1 MTAKQKELKK
11 HLIKVC
17 HTLKNSKFPDDET
30 RKDYLFVTY
39 GKDSMSELSIDQL
52 KEFAI
57 FLGYGRAAKEKKPFI
72 KDKSEKT
79 VENATQKQIE
89 TIEGIW
95 FRIARDASDF
105 ALRNYIH
112 RITGVR
118 PLYLRFLSRAD
129 AQKVITGLLK
139 MQDDWNEKRNKED
152 LKSNKS
158 GE

>member
-1 MTAKQKELKK
+1 MTPKQKELKK

-17 HTLKNSKFPDDET
+17 HMLKNNKFPDDET

-39 GKDSMSELSIDQL
+39 GKTSMSELTIDQL
-52 KEFAI
+52 KELAI
-57 FLGYGRAAKEKKPFI
+57 FLGYGRATKEKKPFI

-79 VENATQKQIE
+79 TINATQGQID
-89 TIEGIW
+89 TIEGVW
-95 FRIARDASDF
+95 FRIAREKTDF

-112 RITGVR
+112 RITGQR
-118 PLYLRFLSRAD
+118 PLYLRFLSRTD

-139 MQDDWNEKRNKED
+139 MQDEWNKKRND
-152 LKSNKS
+152 VDFKS

>member
-1 MTAKQKELKK
+1 MTPKQKELKK

-17 HTLKNSKFPDDET
+17 HTLKNGKFPDDET

-39 GKDSMSELSIDQL
+39 GKTSMSELTIDQL
-52 KEFAI
+52 KELAI
-57 FLGYGRAAKEKKPFI
+57 FLGFGRAAYEKKPFI

-79 VENATQKQIE
+79 VELATQGQID
-89 TIEGIW
+89 TIEGVW
-95 FRIARDASDF
+95 FRIAREKTDF

-112 RITGVR
+112 RITGQR
-118 PLYLRFLSRAD
+118 PLYLRFLSRKD

-139 MQDDWNEKRNKED
+139 MQDEWNERKNED
-152 LKSNKS
+152 LKSENI

>member
-1 MTAKQKELKK
+1 MTPKQKELKK

-39 GKDSMSELSIDQL
+39 GKTSMSELTIDQL
-52 KEFAI
+52 KELAI
-57 FLGYGRAAKEKKPFI
+57 FLGYGRAAYEKKPFI

-79 VENATQKQIE
+79 TINATQGQID
-89 TIEGIW
+89 TIEGVW
-95 FRIARDASDF
+95 FRIAREKTDF

-112 RITGVR
+112 RITGQR
-118 PLYLRFLSRAD
+118 PLYLRFLSRKD

-139 MQDDWNEKRNKED
+139 MQDEWNEKRND
-152 LKSNKS
+152 VDFKS

>member
-1 MTAKQKELKK
+1 MTPKQKELKK

-17 HTLKNSKFPDDET
+17 HTLKGSKFPDDDI

-39 GKDSMSELSIDQL
+39 GKTSTSELSIDQL

-57 FLGYGRAAKEKKPFI
+57 FLGYGRAQNEKKPFV
-72 KDKSEKT
+72 KDKSERT
-79 VENATQKQIE
+79 VELATQGQID
-89 TIEGIW
+89 TIEGVW
-95 FRIARDASDF
+95 FRIAREKTDF

-112 RITGVR
+112 RITGMR
-118 PLYLRFLSRAD
+118 PLYLRFLSRTD

-139 MQDDWNEKRNKED
+139 MQEDWNEKRNDVD
-152 LKSNKS
+152 LKN

>member
-17 HTLKNSKFPDDET
+17 HTLKRDKFPDDDI

-39 GKDSMSELSIDQL
+39 GKTSTSELSIDQL

-57 FLGYGRAAKEKKPFI
+57 FLGFGRAQNEKKPFI

-139 MQDDWNEKRNKED
+139 MQDDWNKRREHGA
-152 LKSNKS
+152 S
-158 GE
+158 ETV

>member
-17 HTLKNSKFPDDET
+17 HTLKSSKFPDDDI

-39 GKDSMSELSIDQL
+39 GKTSMSELSIDQL

-79 VENATQKQIE
+79 VQNATQSQID
-89 TIEGIW
+89 TIEGVW
-95 FRIARDASDF
+95 FRIAREPSDF

-112 RITGVR
+112 RITGMR
-118 PLYLRFLSRAD
+118 PLYLRFLSRTD

-139 MQDDWNEKRNKED
+139 MQEDWNEKRND
-152 LKSNKS
+152 VDFKS

>member
-1 MTAKQKELKK
+1 MTPKQKELKK

-17 HTLKNSKFPDDET
+17 HTLKNNKFPDDET

-39 GKDSMSELSIDQL
+39 GKTSMSELTIDQL
-52 KEFAI
+52 KELAI

-72 KDKSEKT
+72 KDNSEKT
-79 VENATQKQIE
+79 TINATQGQID
-89 TIEGIW
+89 TIEGVW
-95 FRIARDASDF
+95 FRIAREKTDF

-112 RITGVR
+112 RITGQR
-118 PLYLRFLSRAD
+118 PLYLRFLSRTD

-139 MQDDWNEKRNKED
+139 MQDEWNKKRND
-152 LKSNKS
+152 VDFKS